1 MNREN
6 PGPEDASL
14 NRVLREWKIET
25 PLPPRFQEQVWRRL
39 ENREEEAPVW
49 QLLVRR
55 ISAALTRPSLAVSYV
70 SVLLIAGLAAG
81 YWQAH
86 VTRAHVEESMGARYV
101 QMMDPYQRSH
111 H

>member
-6 PGPEDASL
+6 PVPEDESL
-14 NRVLREWKIET
+14 SRVLREWKVKT

-39 ENREEEAPVW
+39 EHREEQAPVW
-49 QLLVRR
+49 VLLARR
-55 ISAALTRPSLAVSYV
+55 IGAALARPSLAVSYV

-81 YWQAH
+81 YWQARI
-86 VTRAHVEESMGARYV
+86 TRAHVEENMGTRYV